1 MKKRSILLVLLV
13 FLVSLLSFASGV
25 NNVIFFIG
33 DGMGAN
39 HMLLASYLEGYE
51 LTMMK
56 APYTGYALTYSAD
69 SNVTDSAAAGTAL
82 ATGYKTNNG
91 MIGILPNGEIV
102 STISEVLAKEG
113 YKTGIIAT
121 SRITHATPASYYG
134 HVLDRDDEDKL
145 AEQLVNSNLS
155 VVLGGGSK
163 NFNPTTRKDGK
174 DLIAVAKENGFDYI
188 TSKQELNSYSGDK
201 VLGLFN
207 SNHMNSVT
215 ERSDNEP
222 LLPEMTAKALEI
234 LSKKGTPF
242 FLMVEGSQ
250 IDWEGHD
257 NDVYGVWKEVVELD
271 QAVKVALD
279 FAKDHPDTLIIVTAD
294 HETGGLGLSTG
305 SPMNLEMVRSYQ
317 KTTDWIIANSSTSS
331 KLKENVKKFYGYEL
345 ADNELKYVENSS
357 NKIESLSEVISKKA
371 NMGWTTH
378 DHTGALV
385 PILAFGSGSEEFTG
399 IMDNTEFPK
408 KIAYL
413 LEVTFPDLIQI
424 VPQN

>member
-134 HVLDRDDEDKL
+134 HVLDRDDE
-145 AEQLVNSNLS
+145 N
-155 VVLGGGSK
+155 
-163 NFNPTTRKDGK
+163 
-174 DLIAVAKENGFDYI
+174 
-188 TSKQELNSYSGDK
+188 
-201 VLGLFN
+201 
-207 SNHMNSVT
+207 
-215 ERSDNEP
+215 
-222 LLPEMTAKALEI
+222 
-234 LSKKGTPF
+234 
-242 FLMVEGSQ
+242 
-250 IDWEGHD
+250 
-257 NDVYGVWKEVVELD
+257 
-271 QAVKVALD
+271 
-279 FAKDHPDTLIIVTAD
+279 
-294 HETGGLGLSTG
+294 
-305 SPMNLEMVRSYQ
+305 
-317 KTTDWIIANSSTSS
+317 
-331 KLKENVKKFYGYEL
+331 
-345 ADNELKYVENSS
+345 
-357 NKIESLSEVISKKA
+357 
-371 NMGWTTH
+371 
-378 DHTGALV
+378 
-385 PILAFGSGSEEFTG
+385 
-399 IMDNTEFPK
+399 
-408 KIAYL
+408 
-413 LEVTFPDLIQI
+413 
-424 VPQN
+424 

>member
-234 LSKKGTPF
+234 LSKEGTPF

-357 NKIESLSEVISKKA
+357 NKIESLS
-371 NMGWTTH
+371 
-378 DHTGALV
+378 
-385 PILAFGSGSEEFTG
+385 
-399 IMDNTEFPK
+399 
-408 KIAYL
+408 
-413 LEVTFPDLIQI
+413 
-424 VPQN
+424 

>member
-1 MKKRSILLVLLV
+1 
-13 FLVSLLSFASGV
+13 
-25 NNVIFFIG
+25 
-33 DGMGAN
+33 
-39 HMLLASYLEGYE
+39 
-51 LTMMK
+51 
-56 APYTGYALTYSAD
+56 
-69 SNVTDSAAAGTAL
+69 
-82 ATGYKTNNG
+82 

-242 FLMVEGSQ
+242 FLMVEGS
-250 IDWEGHD
+250 
-257 NDVYGVWKEVVELD
+257 
-271 QAVKVALD
+271 
-279 FAKDHPDTLIIVTAD
+279 
-294 HETGGLGLSTG
+294 
-305 SPMNLEMVRSYQ
+305 
-317 KTTDWIIANSSTSS
+317 
-331 KLKENVKKFYGYEL
+331 
-345 ADNELKYVENSS
+345 
-357 NKIESLSEVISKKA
+357 
-371 NMGWTTH
+371 
-378 DHTGALV
+378 
-385 PILAFGSGSEEFTG
+385 
-399 IMDNTEFPK
+399 
-408 KIAYL
+408 
-413 LEVTFPDLIQI
+413 
-424 VPQN
+424 